1 MKSIWKF
8 VSSSCKCQFKIESGD
23 DFKHQFA
30 SNSFLVNSRRKK
42 PKKLIA
48 TLIWENNGTR
58 GVDKF

>member
-1 MKSIWKF
+1 MSI
-8 VSSSCKCQFKIESGD
+8 KIESGD

-42 PKKLIA
+42 PKKLTA